1 MIYCLKFQKSNNMA
15 TINEMKEAINGL
27 INSDG
32 AVDIPGLDFDSVVDN
47 MVETDYKEQLD
58 DSKTK
63 EERDDKKKSLVKY
76 YKEKAG
82 AEIEQNINIIK
93 SNFAA
98 AKDGLI
104 YVAEAAA
111 ATVASNVIP
120 SVITTGAAA
129 SVANQAY
136 VMIENKQKKNTLLG
150 ILKNIGNFIVNLL
163 SAAVKILF
171 AVPEMIMSLIKTLTT
186 TKSVVNSIP
195 V

>member
-1 MIYCLKFQKSNNMA
+1 MA
-15 TINEMKEAINGL
+15 TINEMKEAINEL

-129 SVANQAY
+129 SVANPAY
-136 VMIENKQKKNTLLG
+136 AMIENKQKKNTLLG